1 MIYSSNFNLALTDS
15 FESTGG
21 AGGQP
26 AIGAPHLTKSLLIVY
41 KGTMPT
47 LQEFLDDYT
56 TKYFIEVGS
65 GGANDVIDSYGT
77 EVLAGYGRTSSKD
90 SNQLVMIRNGSEIM
104 YDAVSSS
111 PIAQKTQ
118 TGTCTWA
125 MLTFGWH
132 SDHLGTDS
140 GLHLYPNYPNLP
152 AILLEVSDTSGTG
165 QVKLSNTDTTATVPD
180 LVSIGFNIGMA

>member
-1 MIYSSNFNLALTDS
+1 MIYSSNFNLALADS
-15 FESTGG
+15 FENVEG
-21 AGGQP
+21 AG
-26 AIGAPHLTKSLLIVY
+26 AIRLNKGLLVVY
-41 KGTMPT
+41 KGTMPP

-56 TKYFIEVGS
+56 TKYFIEAGS
-65 GGANDVIDSYGT
+65 GGANDVIGSNFGT

-90 SNQLVMIRNGSEIM
+90 ANQLVMIRNGSEIM
-104 YDAVSSS
+104 YDAASSS
-111 PIAQKTQ
+111 PIAERISTQ

-132 SDHLGTDS
+132 LEHLGAAG

-165 QVKLSNTDTTATVPD
+165 QVKLSNTDTTTTVPD

>member
-15 FESTGG
+15 FENVEG
-21 AGGQP
+21 AG
-26 AIGAPHLTKSLLIVY
+26 AIRLNKGLLVVY

-56 TKYFIEVGS
+56 TKYFIEAGS
-65 GGANDVIDSYGT
+65 GGANDVIGSYGT

-90 SNQLVMIRNGSEIM
+90 ANQLVMIRNGSEIM
-104 YDAVSSS
+104 YDGASSS
-111 PIAQKTQ
+111 PIAEKAQS
-118 TGTCTWA
+118 GTCTWA

-132 SDHLGTDS
+132 LEHLGAGG
-140 GLHLYPNYPNLP
+140 GLHLHPNYPNLP
-152 AILLEVSDTSGTG
+152 AILLEVSDASGTG
-165 QVKLSNTDTTATVPD
+165 QVKLSNTDTTTTVPD